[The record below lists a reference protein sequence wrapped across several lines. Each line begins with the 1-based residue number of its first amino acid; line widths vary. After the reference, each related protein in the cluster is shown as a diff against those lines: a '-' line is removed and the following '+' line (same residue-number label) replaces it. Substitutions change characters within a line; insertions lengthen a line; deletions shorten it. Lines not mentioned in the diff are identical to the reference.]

1 MIKFIFSTLETELQK
16 KSKEV
21 QIQANQHI
29 LTFLEGLLENIKRV
43 PDIPK
48 KSEEKLSKNKV

>member
-16 KSKEV
+16 KPKEV

-29 LTFLEGLLENIKRV
+29 LNFLEGLLENIKRV
-43 PDIPK
+43 PDVPK
-48 KSEEKLSKNKV
+48 KSDEKLSKDKV